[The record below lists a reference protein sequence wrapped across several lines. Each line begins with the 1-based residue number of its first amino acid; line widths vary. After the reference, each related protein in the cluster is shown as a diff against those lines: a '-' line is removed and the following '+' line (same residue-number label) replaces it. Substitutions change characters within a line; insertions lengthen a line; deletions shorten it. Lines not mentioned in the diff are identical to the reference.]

1 MLPEGGIRAT
11 VDLYHASLEA
21 AKPGKIVRLDDSLWE
36 PCVLVADREQLQYG
50 TSTVSMQDVVRVT
63 VPPELGAFVFQVRVQ
78 QGPGHGNS
86 TSDDS
91 VSDSDESILTF
102 RAQSLSDLSDCCECL
117 WGLAKCGSPGVPQMP
132 SSPVKVPHGEQP

>member
-1 MLPEGGIRAT
+1 MPNGGVKLFVWMYQRA
-11 VDLYHASLEA
+11 ASV
-21 AKPGKIVRLDDSLWE
+21 PPTGWIVRLDDSLWE

-78 QGPGHGNS
+78 QGPGHS
-86 TSDDS
+86 DS

-117 WGLAKCGSPGVPQMP
+117 WGLPSVTSTRPAKKK
-132 SSPVKVPHGEQP
+132 KVGGGRKSCCVARYFVE